1 MGCTEMHALHVDY
14 GLSIVDRRWTIIL
27 CGLWIVN
34 FLASIGAVSVVTNR
48 KWNSALKISWEVRVH
63 YGVRTYSTLD

>member
-1 MGCTEMHALHVDY
+1 MMLGA
-14 GLSIVDRRWTIIL
+14 
-27 CGLWIVN
+27 N